1 MLFLISSFILLFMVS
16 LMRIIGGILLD
27 SPVLNIEGYHA
38 LIDTVIS
45 FFIVFTILIVR
56 SSLSEKF
63 PYGLYKL
70 EDLTAIILSLIILFT
85 LFTSISEIF
94 HKPPTPNVVVLVI
107 QSITI
112 PLLALSVL
120 SKYKAANILRSP
132 SLRADAAHM
141 LVDVI
146 ETSSVTFGLLLFLI
160 IHYGVIYTASLI
172 IALIGLLLAAYEAAH
187 DSILAILDLPKDK
200 DFLKT
205 LRKYLEELIAGKAEL
220 VDLKARWAGP
230 IVFVEILL
238 RSHPLNTLESIGRL
252 TRCLEENIRKKFED
266 VKYIVVMVK
275 PTIRNYLKIA
285 IPLEKPDPSS
295 PISEHFGKAPY
306 FLIVEAR
313 QEHIMGK
320 QVISIDD
327 IIGKSK
333 DHVSREKAGIPLSLL
348 RGAEIAENM
357 HKLGITDIIVR
368 NIGEIAY
375 SLLLR
380 HKIVVWK
387 ATDGSAI
394 ENVERLIKGYL
405 EVMDQ
410 PTHEASWKKN
420 L

>member
-1 MLFLISSFILLFMVS
+1 MVS
-16 LMRIIGGILLD
+16 LMRIIGGVLLD

-38 LIDTVIS
+38 FIDTVIS
-45 FFIVFTILIVR
+45 FFIVFTIFIVR

-85 LFTSISEIF
+85 LFTSIDEIF
-94 HKPPTPNVVVLVI
+94 HKPPAPNTVVLII
-107 QSITI
+107 QSMTI
-112 PLLALSVL
+112 PLLVLSVL
-120 SKYKAANILRSP
+120 SKYKAANILHSP

-146 ETSSVTFGLLLFLI
+146 ETSSVTFGLFLFLMT
-160 IHYGVIYTASLI
+160 HYGIIYTVSLI

-187 DSILAILDLPKDK
+187 DSVLAILDLPKDK
-200 DFLKT
+200 DFLKN
-205 LRKYLEELIAGKAEL
+205 LRIYLEKLIRGKAEL

-238 RSHPLNTLESIGRL
+238 RSHPLSTLESIGRL
-252 TRCLEENIRKKFED
+252 TRCIEENVRKKFED
-266 VKYIVVMVK
+266 VKYIVVMVE
-275 PTIRNYLKIA
+275 PTIRKYLKIVV
-285 IPLEKPDPSS
+285 PLEKPDPLS
-295 PISEHFGKAPY
+295 PVSEHFGKAPY
-306 FLIVEAR
+306 FLVVEAK
-313 QEHIMGK
+313 QEHIVSK
-320 QVISIDD
+320 QIISIND
-327 IIGKSK
+327 IVSR
-333 DHVSREKAGIPLSLL
+333 DLMSREKTGIPMSLL

-357 HKLGITDIIVR
+357 HKLGVTDIIVR

-394 ENVERLIKGYL
+394 ENVERLVKGYL
-405 EVMDQ
+405 EVMNQ

>member
-1 MLFLISSFILLFMVS
+1 MVS
-16 LMRIIGGILLD
+16 LMRIIGGVLLD

-38 LIDTVIS
+38 FIDTVIS
-45 FFIVFTILIVR
+45 FFIVFTIFIVR

-85 LFTSISEIF
+85 LFTSIDEIF
-94 HKPPTPNVVVLVI
+94 HKPPAPNTVVLII
-107 QSITI
+107 QSMTI
-112 PLLALSVL
+112 PLLVLSVL
-120 SKYKAANILRSP
+120 SKYKAANILHSP

-141 LVDVI
+141 FVDVI
-146 ETSSVTFGLLLFLI
+146 ETSSVTFGLFLFLMT
-160 IHYGVIYTASLI
+160 HYGIIYTVSLI

-187 DSILAILDLPKDK
+187 DSVLAILDLPKDK
-200 DFLKT
+200 DFLKN
-205 LRKYLEELIAGKAEL
+205 LRIYLEKLIRGKAEL

-238 RSHPLNTLESIGRL
+238 RSHPLSTLESIGRL
-252 TRCLEENIRKKFED
+252 TRCIEENVRKKFED
-266 VKYIVVMVK
+266 VKYIVVMVE
-275 PTIRNYLKIA
+275 PTIRKYLKIVV
-285 IPLEKPDPSS
+285 PLEKPDPLS
-295 PISEHFGKAPY
+295 PVSEHFGKAPY
-306 FLIVEAR
+306 FLVVEAK
-313 QEHIMGK
+313 QEHIVSK
-320 QVISIDD
+320 QIISIND
-327 IIGKSK
+327 IVSR
-333 DHVSREKAGIPLSLL
+333 DLMSREKTGIPMSLL

-357 HKLGITDIIVR
+357 HKLGVTDIIVR

-394 ENVERLIKGYL
+394 ENVERLVKGYL

>member
-1 MLFLISSFILLFMVS
+1 MVS
-16 LMRIIGGILLD
+16 LMRIIGGVLLD

-38 LIDTVIS
+38 FIDTVIS
-45 FFIVFTILIVR
+45 FFIVFTIFIVR

-85 LFTSISEIF
+85 LFTSIDEIF
-94 HKPPTPNVVVLVI
+94 HKPPAPNIVVLII
-107 QSITI
+107 QSMTI
-112 PLLALSVL
+112 PLLVLSVL
-120 SKYKAANILRSP
+120 SKYKAANILHSP

-141 LVDVI
+141 FVDVI
-146 ETSSVTFGLLLFLI
+146 ETSSVTLGLFLFLMT
-160 IHYGVIYTASLI
+160 HYGIIYTVSLI

-187 DSILAILDLPKDK
+187 DSVLAILDLPKDK
-200 DFLKT
+200 DFLKN
-205 LRKYLEELIAGKAEL
+205 LRIYLEKLIRGKAEL

-238 RSHPLNTLESIGRL
+238 RSHPLSTLESIGRL
-252 TRCLEENIRKKFED
+252 TRCIEENVRKKFED
-266 VKYIVVMVK
+266 VKYIVVMVE
-275 PTIRNYLKIA
+275 PTIRKYLKIVV
-285 IPLEKPDPSS
+285 PLEKPDPLS
-295 PISEHFGKAPY
+295 PVSEHFGKAPY
-306 FLIVEAR
+306 FLVVEAK
-313 QEHIMGK
+313 QEHIVSK
-320 QVISIDD
+320 QIISIND
-327 IIGKSK
+327 IVSR
-333 DHVSREKAGIPLSLL
+333 DLMSREKTGIPMSLL

-357 HKLGITDIIVR
+357 HKLGVTDIIVK

-394 ENVERLIKGYL
+394 ENVERLVKGYL